1 MQSERGYQTQ
11 YQNLWAKY
19 REEVIDRNENEARL
33 LYQLRSE
40 MITNA
45 QLHYEL
51 ERARELIDTL
61 LKMKTVDK
69 RKSVPQS

>member
-1 MQSERGYQTQ
+1 MQSEKGYQTQ
-11 YQNLWAKY
+11 YQNLWEKY

-45 QLHYEL
+45 QLHHEL
-51 ERARELIDTL
+51 ERARDLIDTL

-69 RKSVPQS
+69 RISVP

>member
-1 MQSERGYQTQ
+1 MPIELEYQTK
-11 YQNLWAKY
+11 YKILWEKY

-45 QLHYEL
+45 QLHHEL

-69 RKSVPQS
+69 RISVP